1 MTEYSILLIS
11 SIIVPLIFSFEKQ
24 IFFIKKIKQVLL
36 SIFIVGI
43 PYLIWDEIFT
53 QNKIWGFSE
62 GRVSNF
68 KIFSLP
74 IEEVLFFVVV
84 PYALLF
90 INEVIK
96 FYLRDKKFQINYRLF
111 LFLSIIF
118 LVLASIVYPR
128 KYTTLQISVTAFLF
142 LVVWI
147 TKIKLFSSKNFWLFI
162 LISFVP
168 FLVIN
173 YFLTSIP
180 IVWYDNLE
188 NLGIRISTIPLE
200 DFFYHFAF
208 TSFVLIVYSKLDK
221 KL

>member
-36 SIFIVGI
+36 SIVIVGI

-128 KYTTLQISVTAFLF
+128 TYTTLQILVTAFLF

>member
-36 SIFIVGI
+36 SIVIVGI

-128 KYTTLQISVTAFLF
+128 TYTTLQILVTAFLF

-180 IVWYDNLE
+180 IVWYDNSE

-200 DFFYHFAF
+200 DFFYHFAY